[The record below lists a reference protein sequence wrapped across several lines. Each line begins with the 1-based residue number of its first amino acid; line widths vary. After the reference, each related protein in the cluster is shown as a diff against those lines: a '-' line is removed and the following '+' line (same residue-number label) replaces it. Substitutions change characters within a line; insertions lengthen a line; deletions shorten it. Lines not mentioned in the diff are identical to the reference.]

1 MTTKN
6 DNRFGGPVAN
16 AGFADFDK
24 LGGEDL
30 TTARKTKKRPA
41 AGSKSPTAGGGG
53 RSGGMPQWQKQG
65 DLFSVKNWSKYQQ
78 DIFRDVVDGKGHV
91 GILARAGSGKTT
103 VIISSLDLIPK
114 GKTAVMV
121 TFNKEVVKKLK
132 SEAPKGVHALT
143 IHGYGYRELKRAG
156 MARDEELSFYKT
168 MEIADKMFPEMRSNK
183 DLMASLAKVISH
195 AKGELVRFEESPN
208 DIVVPGFL
216 ELEDIIERFG
226 IDGLEDWTGGSNGFI
241 TAVLAIMK
249 KASEDTD
256 AIDYDDMVW
265 LPVYKNI
272 LVTQYDFVFIDEA
285 QDFAINQ
292 VELALRACKPE
303 VGRIFAVGDDRQAI
317 YGFRGASD
325 YMGIIK
331 RLNARVLP
339 LPISYRCARRI
350 VAEAQKLV
358 PDIQAAPNAVEGEV
372 YHNVT
377 VQTMVE
383 QAEIGDFVLSRTNAP
398 LIKLCMAFLSA
409 GKPANI
415 KGREIGKNLAQM
427 IRRSKA
433 RDVKTFLEYVNTW
446 EAKEKA
452 RLLSRKLPSGSE
464 VSADTQSIE
473 DRATC
478 LRTLSIGVTD
488 LSQVT
493 MRITSLFSDR
503 DKEDVSYIIL
513 STTHKAKGLE
523 SDRVW
528 VLQDTYKPDHPNIE
542 EANLFYVA
550 ITRAKTSLF
559 FVRTPNEK

>member
-1 MTTKN
+1 VTKPL
-6 DNRFGGPVAN
+6 RGGLPDS
-16 AGFADFDK
+16 GFADFDK

-30 TTARKTKKRPA
+30 TPSRKKRSA
-41 AGSKSPTAGGGG
+41 KGGNSSSAGG
-53 RSGGMPQWQKQG
+53 RPQWQKKQG

-78 DIFRDVVDGKGHV
+78 DIFRDVVDGAGHV

-132 SEAPKGVHALT
+132 SEAPKGVDALT

-168 MEIADKMFPEMRSNK
+168 SEIADKMFPRINK
-183 DLMASLAKVISH
+183 DAMASLVKAIGH
-195 AKGELVRFEESPN
+195 AKGEMVRFEEAPN
-208 DIVVPGFL
+208 DIVTPGFL

-226 IDGLEDWTGGSNGFI
+226 IDGLEDWPGGVGGFI
-241 TAVLAIMK
+241 NAVLAVMK

-292 VELALRACKPE
+292 VELALRACKPDI
-303 VGRIFAVGDDRQAI
+303 GRIFAVGDDRQAI

-350 VAEAQKLV
+350 VSEAQKLV
-358 PDIQAAPNAVEGEV
+358 PDIQAAPNALEGEV
-372 YHNVT
+372 YHNVS

-398 LIKLCMAFLSA
+398 LIKFCMAFLSA

-433 RDVKTFLEYVNTW
+433 RDVETFLEYVNTW

-452 RLLSRKLPSGSE
+452 RLLSM
-464 VSADTQSIE
+464 
-473 DRATC
+473 
-478 LRTLSIGVTD
+478 TL
-488 LSQVT
+488 
-493 MRITSLFSDR
+493 
-503 DKEDVSYIIL
+503 
-513 STTHKAKGLE
+513 
-523 SDRVW
+523 
-528 VLQDTYKPDHPNIE
+528 
-542 EANLFYVA
+542 
-550 ITRAKTSLF
+550 
-559 FVRTPNEK
+559 